1 MQGSCDTEK
10 MGESEFI
17 EEEEFNPEHLEDN
30 FENDLE
36 ELDLD

>member
-1 MQGSCDTEK
+1 ME
-10 MGESEFI
+10 EREFT

-36 ELDLD
+36 ELEIDLE